1 MTNNREELKMSQIE
15 IKSAKR
21 ELNRYEKLKET
32 LELLKTDLLEETLPI
47 PEMDD
52 HCGKINLEGI
62 NDVLNLVQLCAE
74 HLEAHI
80 DDLESEA

>member
-1 MTNNREELKMSQIE
+1 MSKIE
-15 IKSAKR
+15 IQSAKR

-47 PEMDD
+47 PDMDERSE
-52 HCGKINLEGI
+52 KINLEGI

-74 HLEAHI
+74 SLEAHI
-80 DDLESEA
+80 DDLENN